1 MDIWYCYLRAEWS
14 YLREGECHV
23 TSLGVIRT
31 PESYAERI
39 GHGMPMATD
48 ANGSRCQWQRMPM
61 AVDANGSGC
70 QWQRM
75 PMAMDANGSG
85 CQWQWMPTASRVG
98 QNSGDFE
105 HVFKDSIAPVEK
117 KLFSNRKIRHYFTL
131 GSEDKFLRS
140 LHPLCQKQTTVTRTV
155 REVTTSDH
163 VTLKTTPRT
172 GP

>member
-31 PESYAERI
+31 LESCAERI
-39 GHGMPMATD
+39 GHGMTIAPN
-48 ANGSRCQWQRMPM
+48 ANGTRCKWQCQWQWMPM

-70 QWQRM
+70 QWQ
-75 PMAMDANGSG
+75 
-85 CQWQWMPTASRVG
+85 CQWQWMPMASRVG

-117 KLFSNRKIRHYFTL
+117 EVVFQPKKQAL
-131 GSEDKFLRS
+131 
-140 LHPLCQKQTTVTRTV
+140 LHIV
-155 REVTTSDH
+155 S
-163 VTLKTTPRT
+163 
-172 GP
+172 